1 MTEQAF
7 SVQLALLER
16 DGGLAAVD
24 ELIEAVAAGGRPVAI
39 LHELARDDAMITEP
53 GNSERPLA
61 GPFGLRIG
69 RVDQAASAS

>member
-1 MTEQAF
+1 MG
-7 SVQLALLER
+7 R
-16 DGGLAAVD
+16 DRNAARGGPSHDIQSYA
-24 ELIEAVAAGGRPVAI
+24 

-69 RVDQAASAS
+69 RADQAASAS